1 MSKKIDTKTLKY
13 FGQASLPLPEP
24 KAVNHGSVGVDPND
38 LLQFL
43 LPDGFF
49 HSKSTARLYVFVEY
63 GPVLVQV
70 REGWMS
76 LRAGYKGMH
85 VVTEQELG
93 DMIRDMIREDI
104 LKVYVGDAVLTPAE
118 QEEVRPEACS
128 SGKVLVELGCAI

>member
-1 MSKKIDTKTLKY
+1 
-13 FGQASLPLPEP
+13 
-24 KAVNHGSVGVDPND
+24 
-38 LLQFL
+38 
-43 LPDGFF
+43 
-49 HSKSTARLYVFVEY
+49 
-63 GPVLVQV
+63 
-70 REGWMS
+70 MS

-128 SGKVLVELGCAI
+128 SARVLVELGRAI